1 MTRRLARVLICTAV
15 TIGFAVS
22 FARPAAAAAASV
34 PPTARKLVDR
44 GDKLE
49 EKGDHKG
56 AIAAYD
62 EAIAD
67 DPAYA
72 YAYASRC
79 ESEWALDQN
88 TVAARDCEHA
98 IALDPSS
105 AYAYRQY
112 ALALGDM
119 GDNTRALDA
128 ATKSIQLDPGR
139 SFNYA
144 VRCTIDANLKLYDA
158 AIADCNRAV
167 AMDPKAIRGHLQRG
181 RAELESGDYAAA
193 EGDSTWVVENHPDEE
208 SAWYNRAL
216 ARLHGTNLDGALS
229 DIGRYINV
237 EPTDGDGY
245 YVKARI
251 ELARNDKPAAKDAAN
266 EAWRRYQ
273 AAGDKANV
281 KKAKEFIASNDLET
295 ASPFGDV
302 FAGILGVFVIIIAL
316 VLILALNALI
326 IWALWRVLER
336 AGLQGP
342 LALLALIPFG
352 FFVCLCILA
361 FSAWSVRPRDPT
373 ALSG

>member
-1 MTRRLARVLICTAV
+1 VSGWFARVLICTALA
-15 TIGFAVS
+15 IGLAES
-22 FARPAAAAAASV
+22 CGRPAAAAAETV
-34 PPTARKLVDR
+34 PPTARKLVDQ

-49 EKGDHKG
+49 ENGDHKG

-67 DPAYA
+67 DPGYA
-72 YAYASRC
+72 YAFASRC
-79 ESEWALDQN
+79 ESEWALDRN
-88 TVAARDCEHA
+88 AIAARDCERA
-98 IALDPSS
+98 ISLDPSS

-128 ATKSIQLDPGR
+128 ATRSIQLDPAR

-144 VRCTIDANLKLYDA
+144 VRCTINANLKLYDA

-181 RAELESGDYAAA
+181 RAELESGDYPAA
-193 EGDSTWVVENHPDEE
+193 ESDSTWVVENHPDEE

-216 ARLHGTNLDGALS
+216 ARLHGTNLDGALN
-229 DIGRYINV
+229 DIGRYINA
-237 EPTDGDGY
+237 EPADGDGY

-266 EAWRRYQ
+266 EAWHRYQ

-281 KKAKEFIASNDLET
+281 KKTKDFIASNGLES
-295 ASPFGDV
+295 ASPLGDV
-302 FAGILGVFVIIIAL
+302 FTGILGVLIVIIAV
-316 VLILALNALI
+316 VLILVLNALI

-352 FFVCLCILA
+352 FCVCLCILA
-361 FSAWSVRPRDPT
+361 FSAWNVRPRDST
-373 ALSG
+373 AAP